1 MHEREVA
8 GYVPKDFSWTSKNV
22 MPYATLE
29 QNPYRFVV
37 VTPKSYDRF
46 IAQQNKKWQVIDAD
60 KSWIVLRVQK
70 G

>member
-1 MHEREVA
+1 MFPRIFPGQA
-8 GYVPKDFSWTSKNV
+8 RTF

-29 QNPYRFVV
+29 RNPYRFVV
-37 VTPKSYDRF
+37 VTTKSYDRF

-60 KSWIVLRVQK
+60 SSWIMLRMKK

>member
-1 MHEREVA
+1 
-8 GYVPKDFSWTSKNV
+8 

-37 VTPKSYDRF
+37 VTTKSYDRF

-60 KSWIVLRVQK
+60 NSWIMLRMK
-70 G
+70 HI